1 MNLLV
6 DIGNTRI
13 KWAVADKDGGVVT
26 SEVGELTASQLTT
39 LVAQYNLQRAICS
52 STRGAV
58 DEVLALLEE
67 CVAEVIWFT
76 PQTPVPIA
84 IAYATPDTLG
94 RDRVAAAVGAVAR
107 YPGRD
112 CLVVDF
118 GTALTLDFVSKEG
131 VFHGGSISLGV
142 SNRFRALQ
150 EYTATL
156 PLCEASEESSEQLFG
171 CSTREAIEQG
181 VMNSVQFE
189 LEGYMTRLQEK
200 NGDLCVIFTG
210 GEAKYFA
217 KRIKNT
223 IFAEP
228 NLVFYGLNRILE
240 YNATAKK

>member
-13 KWAVADKDGGVVT
+13 KWAVADKDGGVVK
-26 SEVGELTASQLTT
+26 SEVGELTASQLTA
-39 LVAQYNLQRAICS
+39 LVVQDNLQRSICS

-58 DEVLALLEE
+58 DEVLTLLEE
-67 CVAEVIWFT
+67 CVAEVRWFT

-156 PLCEASEESSEQLFG
+156 PLCEASVEASEQIFG

-181 VMNSVQFE
+181 VMNSVPF
-189 LEGYMTRLQEK
+189 
-200 NGDLCVIFTG
+200 
-210 GEAKYFA
+210 
-217 KRIKNT
+217 
-223 IFAEP
+223 
-228 NLVFYGLNRILE
+228 
-240 YNATAKK
+240 